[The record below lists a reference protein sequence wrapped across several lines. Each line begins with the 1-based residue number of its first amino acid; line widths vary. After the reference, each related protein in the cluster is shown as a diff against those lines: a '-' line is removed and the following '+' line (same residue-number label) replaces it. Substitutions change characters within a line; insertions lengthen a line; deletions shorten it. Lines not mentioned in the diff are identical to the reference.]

1 MSKNKYWQDRF
12 IEEEERLNKIAG
24 DEFRRQQLEYERA
37 IARMNKDIE
46 VWYNRIAKNND
57 VSLAEAKKMLNDKEL
72 KEFKWT
78 LDEYIKYGKENG
90 IDKNWNKELENASAR
105 VHIERLE
112 AMKLQVR
119 GEIEKLYNGR
129 ESGFESY
136 LKNLYKD
143 QYNRTAFQ
151 IAKGTGVGTNIYSLN
166 DKLVNTVIK
175 KPWAPDGKNFSDR
188 IWEDK
193 DKLINTLHTEMT
205 QAFIRGDSLEKLA
218 DKIAEKMKAS
228 KANASR
234 LVYTESA
241 AYSSRA
247 RLKSYQDL
255 GVEKYEIVATLDNRT
270 SDICQDMDGKV
281 FDLKDYEV
289 GVTANPFHVRCRT
302 TTAPYFDDM
311 EGERSARNEKT
322 GETEYVPADI
332 TYKDWKEKY
341 LDNNSELTD
350 KPKKTSKKQKTLDDI
365 NSIEEMEEFTKSQN
379 WFYKNDSFNSNEL
392 LSYEGMEL
400 EAAKSVHK
408 TYEKVFERYPQMKG
422 RLAAFNTHKLKDP
435 KHFANCNIGTGQ
447 GGITFNKIYYGNLEK
462 FKKQVAK
469 LVERGYFPEGTTW
482 EGITMH
488 EIGHAV
494 DDFLSFNA
502 KVFGEPP
509 NKKIASN
516 LVSSKIRPKIFRK
529 LKLQIGDIAEKLSD
543 YATTDAQETFAEAFS
558 EFMTSPK
565 PRELANEYGKT
576 IDEMFSKIEV
586 EDSFKGLSSG
596 NKTVVL
602 EKDVRYRKLGNIK
615 NTGYN
620 NPVDLLRKYEQKIV
634 KNTYES
640 AMVITESGEI
650 YVAKGDASSISLHK
664 MNIPYKNSYFTH
676 NHPEGLHEWG
686 LSNDDFTFFTNYEL
700 RYMAAIDEKYI
711 HELSRN
717 LFEMK
722 DIDLNMDPRKL
733 ENVNFENVAEVLQMQ
748 KAKEKKLKYRRK
760 RHVVKKPQAL

>member
-1 MSKNKYWQDRF
+1 MSKNNYWQDRF

-37 IARMNKDIE
+37 ISRLNKDIE

-57 VSLAEAKKMLNDKEL
+57 VSLAEAKKMLNNKEL
-72 KEFKWT
+72 KEFRWS
-78 LDEYIKYGKENG
+78 LDEYIKHGKENG
-90 IDKNWNKELENASAR
+90 IDKNWNKELENASVR

-218 DKIAEKMKAS
+218 DKIAEKMKVS

-311 EGERSARNEKT
+311 QGERAARNETT
-322 GETEYVPADI
+322 GETEYVPADMK
-332 TYKDWKEKY
+332 YSEWKEKY
-341 LDNNSELTD
+341 LDNNSEKVLQNDMKMSTMEPGIIDKILETVKTENSDARKRISEDLLKANGLNMPVNVKKMPHRGFCGFKIENDTVEILSYNLQLDDDRDIRYQIKTMLHEMYHAKMNGLKTDLRSLGKYEFLLIEETFTESTAHYLIKELGISDNLMPAYSGYLTETLPKLKMLKEFKDCKTIEDFGEIMFDYRLGNKKTAEWSKMYNTLSSLHFDKLEYAKKYFDYIENNLDVITD
-350 KPKKTSKKQKTLDDI
+350 KIIENTPVWKNEKEEIKKVAYEWLKNEKIPNQKQKRI
-365 NSIEEMEEFTKSQN
+365 YIENILMASMR
-379 WFYKNDSFNSNEL
+379 L
-392 LSYEGMEL
+392 
-400 EAAKSVHK
+400 
-408 TYEKVFERYPQMKG
+408 KG
-422 RLAAFNTHKLKDP
+422 
-435 KHFANCNIGTGQ
+435 
-447 GGITFNKIYYGNLEK
+447 
-462 FKKQVAK
+462 
-469 LVERGYFPEGTTW
+469 VE
-482 EGITMH
+482 
-488 EIGHAV
+488 
-494 DDFLSFNA
+494 
-502 KVFGEPP
+502 
-509 NKKIASN
+509 
-516 LVSSKIRPKIFRK
+516 
-529 LKLQIGDIAEKLSD
+529 
-543 YATTDAQETFAEAFS
+543 
-558 EFMTSPK
+558 
-565 PRELANEYGKT
+565 
-576 IDEMFSKIEV
+576 
-586 EDSFKGLSSG
+586 
-596 NKTVVL
+596 
-602 EKDVRYRKLGNIK
+602 
-615 NTGYN
+615 
-620 NPVDLLRKYEQKIV
+620 
-634 KNTYES
+634 
-640 AMVITESGEI
+640 
-650 YVAKGDASSISLHK
+650 
-664 MNIPYKNSYFTH
+664 
-676 NHPEGLHEWG
+676 
-686 LSNDDFTFFTNYEL
+686 
-700 RYMAAIDEKYI
+700 
-711 HELSRN
+711 
-717 LFEMK
+717 
-722 DIDLNMDPRKL
+722 
-733 ENVNFENVAEVLQMQ
+733 
-748 KAKEKKLKYRRK
+748 
-760 RHVVKKPQAL
+760 

>member
-1 MSKNKYWQDRF
+1 MSKKYWQDRF

-37 IARMNKDIE
+37 ISRMNKDIE

-57 VSLAEAKKMLNDKEL
+57 VSLAEAKKMLNDKEI

-78 LDEYIKYGKENG
+78 LDEYIKHGEENG
-90 IDKNWNKELENASAR
+90 IKKDWSRQLENASAR

-218 DKIAEKMKAS
+218 DKIAEKMKVS

-255 GVEKYEIVATLDNRT
+255 GIEKYEIVATLDNRT

-302 TTAPYFDDM
+302 TTAPYFDDT
-311 EGERSARNEKT
+311 EGERAARNEKT

-341 LDNNSELTD
+341 VSNNSEKVL
-350 KPKKTSKKQKTLDDI
+350 QNDI
-365 NSIEEMEEFTKSQN
+365 KMSTME
-379 WFYKNDSFNSNEL
+379 
-392 LSYEGMEL
+392 
-400 EAAKSVHK
+400 
-408 TYEKVFERYPQMKG
+408 P
-422 RLAAFNTHKLKDP
+422 
-435 KHFANCNIGTGQ
+435 
-447 GGITFNKIYYGNLEK
+447 GI
-462 FKKQVAK
+462 
-469 LVERGYFPEGTTW
+469 
-482 EGITMH
+482 
-488 EIGHAV
+488 
-494 DDFLSFNA
+494 
-502 KVFGEPP
+502 
-509 NKKIASN
+509 
-516 LVSSKIRPKIFRK
+516 IRP
-529 LKLQIGDIAEKLSD
+529 
-543 YATTDAQETFAEAFS
+543 
-558 EFMTSPK
+558 
-565 PRELANEYGKT
+565 
-576 IDEMFSKIEV
+576 
-586 EDSFKGLSSG
+586 
-596 NKTVVL
+596 
-602 EKDVRYRKLGNIK
+602 VR
-615 NTGYN
+615 
-620 NPVDLLRKYEQKIV
+620 
-634 KNTYES
+634 
-640 AMVITESGEI
+640 
-650 YVAKGDASSISLHK
+650 
-664 MNIPYKNSYFTH
+664 
-676 NHPEGLHEWG
+676 
-686 LSNDDFTFFTNYEL
+686 
-700 RYMAAIDEKYI
+700 
-711 HELSRN
+711 
-717 LFEMK
+717 
-722 DIDLNMDPRKL
+722 
-733 ENVNFENVAEVLQMQ
+733 
-748 KAKEKKLKYRRK
+748 
-760 RHVVKKPQAL
+760 

>member
-1 MSKNKYWQDRF
+1 MSKNNYWQDRF

-37 IARMNKDIE
+37 IARINKDIE

-78 LDEYIKYGKENG
+78 LDEYIKHGEENG
-90 IDKNWNKELENASAR
+90 IKKDWSRQLENASAR

-143 QYNRTAFQ
+143 QYNHTAFQ
-151 IAKGTGVGTNIYSLN
+151 IAKGTGLGTNIYSLN

-218 DKIAEKMKAS
+218 DKIAEKMKVS
-228 KANASR
+228 KVNASR

-311 EGERSARNEKT
+311 EGERAARNEKT
-322 GETEYVPADI
+322 GETEYVPANMK
-332 TYKDWKEKY
+332 YSEWKEKY
-341 LDNNSELTD
+341 IDNNSEKVLQNDIKMSTMEPEIIDKILETVKSENSDARKEIAEDLLKANGLNVPVNVEKINQRGSCEFEIDRDRNTIKLKTYNLQVDDDRDIRYQMKTMLHEMYHAKMDGLKTDVEKLGKANFLLIEETFTESTAHYLIKELGISDNLMPAYSGYLTETLPKLKMLKEFKDCKTIEDLGEIMFDYRLGNKKTAEWTEMYNTLDGLHFNKSEYAKKYFDFIENNLDVITD
-350 KPKKTSKKQKTLDDI
+350 KIIENTPVWGNRKEEIKKT
-365 NSIEEMEEFTKSQN
+365 
-379 WFYKNDSFNSNEL
+379 
-392 LSYEGMEL
+392 
-400 EAAKSVHK
+400 V
-408 TYEKVFERYPQMKG
+408 
-422 RLAAFNTHKLKDP
+422 
-435 KHFANCNIGTGQ
+435 
-447 GGITFNKIYYGNLEK
+447 
-462 FKKQVAK
+462 
-469 LVERGYFPEGTTW
+469 RGW
-482 EGITMH
+482 
-488 EIGHAV
+488 
-494 DDFLSFNA
+494 
-502 KVFGEPP
+502 
-509 NKKIASN
+509 
-516 LVSSKIRPKIFRK
+516 
-529 LKLQIGDIAEKLSD
+529 
-543 YATTDAQETFAEAFS
+543 
-558 EFMTSPK
+558 
-565 PRELANEYGKT
+565 
-576 IDEMFSKIEV
+576 
-586 EDSFKGLSSG
+586 
-596 NKTVVL
+596 
-602 EKDVRYRKLGNIK
+602 IK
-615 NTGYN
+615 N
-620 NPVDLLRKYEQKIV
+620 
-634 KNTYES
+634 
-640 AMVITESGEI
+640 GEI
-650 YVAKGDASSISLHK
+650 PSQG
-664 MNIPYKNSYFTH
+664 
-676 NHPEGLHEWG
+676 
-686 LSNDDFTFFTNYEL
+686 
-700 RYMAAIDEKYI
+700 
-711 HELSRN
+711 
-717 LFEMK
+717 
-722 DIDLNMDPRKL
+722 
-733 ENVNFENVAEVLQMQ
+733 Q
-748 KAKEKKLKYRRK
+748 EKKYVENILIAAMRLKG
-760 RHVVKKPQAL
+760 VE

>member
-1 MSKNKYWQDRF
+1 MSKNNYWQDRF

-37 IARMNKDIE
+37 IARINKDIE

-78 LDEYIKYGKENG
+78 LDEYIKHGEENG
-90 IDKNWNKELENASAR
+90 IKKDWSRQLENASAR

-143 QYNRTAFQ
+143 QYNHTAFQ

-218 DKIAEKMKAS
+218 DKIAEKMKVS

-311 EGERSARNEKT
+311 EGERAARNEKT
-322 GETEYVPADI
+322 GETEYVPANMK
-332 TYKDWKEKY
+332 YSEWKEKY
-341 LDNNSELTD
+341 IDNNSEKVLQNDIKMSTMEPEIIDKILETVKSENSDARKEIAEDLLKANGLNVPVNVEKINQRGSCEFEIDRDRNTIKLKTYNLQVDDDRDIRYQMKTMLHEMYHAKMDGLKTDVEKLGKANFLLIEETFTESTAHYLIKELGISDNLMPAYSGYLTETLPKLKMLKEFKDCKTIEDFGEIMFDYRLGNKKTAEWTEMYNTLDGLHFNKSEYAKKYFDFIENNLDVITD
-350 KPKKTSKKQKTLDDI
+350 KIIENTPVWGNRKEEIKKT
-365 NSIEEMEEFTKSQN
+365 
-379 WFYKNDSFNSNEL
+379 
-392 LSYEGMEL
+392 
-400 EAAKSVHK
+400 V
-408 TYEKVFERYPQMKG
+408 
-422 RLAAFNTHKLKDP
+422 
-435 KHFANCNIGTGQ
+435 
-447 GGITFNKIYYGNLEK
+447 
-462 FKKQVAK
+462 
-469 LVERGYFPEGTTW
+469 RGW
-482 EGITMH
+482 
-488 EIGHAV
+488 
-494 DDFLSFNA
+494 
-502 KVFGEPP
+502 
-509 NKKIASN
+509 
-516 LVSSKIRPKIFRK
+516 
-529 LKLQIGDIAEKLSD
+529 
-543 YATTDAQETFAEAFS
+543 
-558 EFMTSPK
+558 
-565 PRELANEYGKT
+565 
-576 IDEMFSKIEV
+576 
-586 EDSFKGLSSG
+586 
-596 NKTVVL
+596 
-602 EKDVRYRKLGNIK
+602 IK
-615 NTGYN
+615 N
-620 NPVDLLRKYEQKIV
+620 
-634 KNTYES
+634 
-640 AMVITESGEI
+640 GEI
-650 YVAKGDASSISLHK
+650 PSQG
-664 MNIPYKNSYFTH
+664 
-676 NHPEGLHEWG
+676 
-686 LSNDDFTFFTNYEL
+686 
-700 RYMAAIDEKYI
+700 
-711 HELSRN
+711 
-717 LFEMK
+717 
-722 DIDLNMDPRKL
+722 
-733 ENVNFENVAEVLQMQ
+733 Q
-748 KAKEKKLKYRRK
+748 EKKYVENILIAAMRLKG
-760 RHVVKKPQAL
+760 VE

>member
-1 MSKNKYWQDRF
+1 MSKKYWQDRF

-151 IAKGTGVGTNIYSLN
+151 IAKGTGIGTNIYSLN
-166 DKLVNTVIK
+166 DKLVNTVIN

-218 DKIAEKMKAS
+218 DKIAEKMKVS

-302 TTAPYFDDM
+302 TTAPYFDET
-311 EGERSARNEKT
+311 EGERAARNEVT
-322 GETEYVPADI
+322 GETEYVPANMK
-332 TYKDWKEKY
+332 YSEWKEKY
-341 LDNNSELTD
+341 LSNKSEKVLQNDIKMSTMESGIVDKILEAVKIGNSDARKEIAEELLKANGLDNVPVNVKKINQRGSCEFEIDRDRNTMKLKTFNLQVDDDRDIRYQMKTMLHEMYHAKMDGLKTDVEKLGKTNFLLIEETFTESTAHYLIKELGISDNLMPSYPGYLTETLPKLKMLKEFKNCKTIEDFGEIMFDYRIGNKKTAEWTEMYNTLDGLYFNKSEYAKRYFEYIENNLSTITD
-350 KPKKTSKKQKTLDDI
+350 KIIENTPVWENRKEEIKKT
-365 NSIEEMEEFTKSQN
+365 
-379 WFYKNDSFNSNEL
+379 
-392 LSYEGMEL
+392 
-400 EAAKSVHK
+400 V
-408 TYEKVFERYPQMKG
+408 
-422 RLAAFNTHKLKDP
+422 
-435 KHFANCNIGTGQ
+435 
-447 GGITFNKIYYGNLEK
+447 
-462 FKKQVAK
+462 
-469 LVERGYFPEGTTW
+469 RGW
-482 EGITMH
+482 
-488 EIGHAV
+488 
-494 DDFLSFNA
+494 
-502 KVFGEPP
+502 
-509 NKKIASN
+509 
-516 LVSSKIRPKIFRK
+516 
-529 LKLQIGDIAEKLSD
+529 
-543 YATTDAQETFAEAFS
+543 
-558 EFMTSPK
+558 
-565 PRELANEYGKT
+565 
-576 IDEMFSKIEV
+576 
-586 EDSFKGLSSG
+586 
-596 NKTVVL
+596 
-602 EKDVRYRKLGNIK
+602 IK
-615 NTGYN
+615 NGKI
-620 NPVDLLRKYEQKIV
+620 PSQEQ
-634 KNTYES
+634 
-640 AMVITESGEI
+640 
-650 YVAKGDASSISLHK
+650 
-664 MNIPYKNSYFTH
+664 
-676 NHPEGLHEWG
+676 
-686 LSNDDFTFFTNYEL
+686 
-700 RYMAAIDEKYI
+700 
-711 HELSRN
+711 
-717 LFEMK
+717 
-722 DIDLNMDPRKL
+722 
-733 ENVNFENVAEVLQMQ
+733 
-748 KAKEKKLKYRRK
+748 EKKYVENILIAAMRLKG
-760 RHVVKKPQAL
+760 VE

>member
-1 MSKNKYWQDRF
+1 MSKNNYWQDRF

-37 IARMNKDIE
+37 ISRLNKDIE

-78 LDEYIKYGKENG
+78 LDEYIKYGEENG
-90 IDKNWNKELENASAR
+90 IKKDWSIQLENASAR

-151 IAKGTGVGTNIYSLN
+151 IAKGTGVGTNIYNLN

-218 DKIAEKMKAS
+218 DKIAEKMKVS

-311 EGERSARNEKT
+311 QGERAARNETT
-322 GETEYVPADI
+322 GETEYVPADMK
-332 TYKDWKEKY
+332 YSEWKEKY
-341 LDNNSELTD
+341 ISKNSFEKTEKSGIIKEIRKNSTILKNLELN
-350 KPKKTSKKQKTLDDI
+350 KVEYKKVGKL
-365 NSIEEMEEFTKSQN
+365 NR
-379 WFYKNDSFNSNEL
+379 
-392 LSYEGMEL
+392 EL
-400 EAAKSVHK
+400 EDYEIVMRLAGGDETNGSCSSVALAYIGNRNGMDVLDFRGGNSQIFFSNRK
-408 TYEKVFERYPQMKG
+408 NILDIAQMKG
-422 RLAAFNTHKLKDP
+422 VKSLIVENSNDFRAIKELLDFITEEEKEYYLGVGTHAAIVKRELNRYYYLELQDAFNNGYQILTDGVLKNRFGCQKSHTVYGIKLKP
-435 KHFANCNIGTGQ
+435 KNVI
-447 GGITFNKIYYGNLEK
+447 IEIDSLKDNKEFEEILGYINTNEID
-462 FKKQVAK
+462 QVKGYDGYAK
-469 LVERGYFPEGTTW
+469 
-482 EGITMH
+482 
-488 EIGHAV
+488 
-494 DDFLSFNA
+494 
-502 KVFGEPP
+502 
-509 NKKIASN
+509 
-516 LVSSKIRPKIFRK
+516 
-529 LKLQIGDIAEKLSD
+529 
-543 YATTDAQETFAEAFS
+543 
-558 EFMTSPK
+558 
-565 PRELANEYGKT
+565 
-576 IDEMFSKIEV
+576 
-586 EDSFKGLSSG
+586 
-596 NKTVVL
+596 
-602 EKDVRYRKLGNIK
+602 
-615 NTGYN
+615 
-620 NPVDLLRKYEQKIV
+620 
-634 KNTYES
+634 
-640 AMVITESGEI
+640 
-650 YVAKGDASSISLHK
+650 
-664 MNIPYKNSYFTH
+664 
-676 NHPEGLHEWG
+676 
-686 LSNDDFTFFTNYEL
+686 
-700 RYMAAIDEKYI
+700 
-711 HELSRN
+711 
-717 LFEMK
+717 
-722 DIDLNMDPRKL
+722 
-733 ENVNFENVAEVLQMQ
+733 
-748 KAKEKKLKYRRK
+748 
-760 RHVVKKPQAL
+760 

>member
-1 MSKNKYWQDRF
+1 MSKNNYWQDRF

-78 LDEYIKYGKENG
+78 LDEYIKHGEENG
-90 IDKNWNKELENASAR
+90 IKKDWSRQLENASAR

-218 DKIAEKMKAS
+218 DKIAEKMKVS

-241 AYSSRA
+241 AYSSKA
-247 RLKSYQDL
+247 RFKSFQDL

-302 TTAPYFDDM
+302 TTAPYFADM
-311 EGERSARNEKT
+311 EGERAARNEKT
-322 GETEYVPADI
+322 GETEYVPANMK
-332 TYKDWKEKY
+332 YSEWKEKY
-341 LDNNSELTD
+341 LSNKSEKVLQNDTKMSTMESGIVDKILEAVKIGNSDARKEIAEELLKANGLNNVPVNVKKINQRGSCEFEIDRDRNTMKLKTFNLQVDDDRDIRYQMKTMLHEMYHAKMDGLKTDVEKLGKTNFLLIEETFTESTAHYLIKELGISDNLMPSYPGYLTETLPKLKMLKEFKNCKTIEDFGEIMFDYRIGNKKTAEWTEMYNTLDGLYFNKSEYAKRYFEYIENNLSTITD
-350 KPKKTSKKQKTLDDI
+350 KIIENTPVWENRKEEIKKT
-365 NSIEEMEEFTKSQN
+365 
-379 WFYKNDSFNSNEL
+379 
-392 LSYEGMEL
+392 
-400 EAAKSVHK
+400 V
-408 TYEKVFERYPQMKG
+408 
-422 RLAAFNTHKLKDP
+422 
-435 KHFANCNIGTGQ
+435 
-447 GGITFNKIYYGNLEK
+447 
-462 FKKQVAK
+462 
-469 LVERGYFPEGTTW
+469 RGW
-482 EGITMH
+482 
-488 EIGHAV
+488 
-494 DDFLSFNA
+494 
-502 KVFGEPP
+502 
-509 NKKIASN
+509 
-516 LVSSKIRPKIFRK
+516 
-529 LKLQIGDIAEKLSD
+529 
-543 YATTDAQETFAEAFS
+543 
-558 EFMTSPK
+558 
-565 PRELANEYGKT
+565 
-576 IDEMFSKIEV
+576 
-586 EDSFKGLSSG
+586 
-596 NKTVVL
+596 
-602 EKDVRYRKLGNIK
+602 IK
-615 NTGYN
+615 NGKI
-620 NPVDLLRKYEQKIV
+620 PSQEQ
-634 KNTYES
+634 
-640 AMVITESGEI
+640 
-650 YVAKGDASSISLHK
+650 
-664 MNIPYKNSYFTH
+664 
-676 NHPEGLHEWG
+676 
-686 LSNDDFTFFTNYEL
+686 
-700 RYMAAIDEKYI
+700 
-711 HELSRN
+711 
-717 LFEMK
+717 
-722 DIDLNMDPRKL
+722 
-733 ENVNFENVAEVLQMQ
+733 
-748 KAKEKKLKYRRK
+748 EKKYVENILIAAMRLKG
-760 RHVVKKPQAL
+760 VE

>member
-1 MSKNKYWQDRF
+1 MSKKYWQDRF

-37 IARMNKDIE
+37 ISRLNKDIE

-57 VSLAEAKKMLNDKEL
+57 VSLAEAKKLLDDKEL

-78 LDEYIKYGKENG
+78 LDEYIKHGKENG
-90 IDKNWNKELENASAR
+90 IKKDWSRQLENASAR

-218 DKIAEKMKAS
+218 DKIAEKMKVS

-311 EGERSARNEKT
+311 EGERAARNEVT
-322 GETEYVPADI
+322 GETEYVPADMK
-332 TYKDWKEKY
+332 YGEWKEKY
-341 LDNNSELTD
+341 ISKNPVAKTEKSDIIKEIRENSTILKSLELN
-350 KPKKTSKKQKTLDDI
+350 KVEYKKVGKL
-365 NSIEEMEEFTKSQN
+365 NR
-379 WFYKNDSFNSNEL
+379 
-392 LSYEGMEL
+392 EL
-400 EAAKSVHK
+400 EDYEIVMRLAGGDETNGSCSSVALA
-408 TYEKVFERYPQMKG
+408 YVGNRNGMDVLDFRGGNSQIFFSDRRNVLDIAQMKG
-422 RLAAFNTHKLKDP
+422 VKSLIVENSNDFRAIKELLDFITEDEKEYYLGIGRHAAIVKRELNRYYYLELQDKFNNGYRILTDIVLKNRFGCQKSHTVYGIKLKP
-435 KHFANCNIGTGQ
+435 KNVIFDIESLKD
-447 GGITFNKIYYGNLEK
+447 NKEFEEIL
-462 FKKQVAK
+462 
-469 LVERGYFPEGTTW
+469 GYINTN
-482 EGITMH
+482 
-488 EIGHAV
+488 EI
-494 DDFLSFNA
+494 DQ
-502 KVFGEPP
+502 
-509 NKKIASN
+509 
-516 LVSSKIRPKIFRK
+516 
-529 LKLQIGDIAEKLSD
+529 LK
-543 YATTDAQETFAEAFS
+543 
-558 EFMTSPK
+558 
-565 PRELANEYGKT
+565 
-576 IDEMFSKIEV
+576 
-586 EDSFKGLSSG
+586 
-596 NKTVVL
+596 
-602 EKDVRYRKLGNIK
+602 
-615 NTGYN
+615 GY
-620 NPVDLLRKYEQKIV
+620 DGYV
-634 KNTYES
+634 K
-640 AMVITESGEI
+640 
-650 YVAKGDASSISLHK
+650 
-664 MNIPYKNSYFTH
+664 
-676 NHPEGLHEWG
+676 
-686 LSNDDFTFFTNYEL
+686 
-700 RYMAAIDEKYI
+700 
-711 HELSRN
+711 
-717 LFEMK
+717 
-722 DIDLNMDPRKL
+722 
-733 ENVNFENVAEVLQMQ
+733 
-748 KAKEKKLKYRRK
+748 
-760 RHVVKKPQAL
+760 

>member
-1 MSKNKYWQDRF
+1 MSKKYWQDRF

-72 KEFKWT
+72 KEFRWT

-218 DKIAEKMKAS
+218 DKISEKMKVS

-302 TTAPYFDDM
+302 TTAPYFGDM
-311 EGERSARNEKT
+311 EGERAARNETT
-322 GETEYVPADI
+322 GETEYVPANI

-341 LDNNSELTD
+341 VSNNSEKVLQNDIKMSTMEPGIIDKILETVKTENSDARKEIAEDLLKANGLNVPVNVGKMQSRGFCGIGIKNDTMEILSYNLQLDDDRDIRYQIKTMVHEIYHAKMNGLKTDFMTLGKYEFLMIEETFTESTAHYLIRELGIADNLMPAYSGYLTETLPKLKMLKEFKDCKTIEDFGEIMFDYRFGNKKTAEWTKIYNTLDSLHFDKSEYAKKYFDYINDNLDTVTD
-350 KPKKTSKKQKTLDDI
+350 KV
-365 NSIEEMEEFTKSQN
+365 IENTPIWKNRKEE
-379 WFYKNDSFNSNEL
+379 
-392 LSYEGMEL
+392 
-400 EAAKSVHK
+400 
-408 TYEKVFERYPQMKG
+408 
-422 RLAAFNTHKLKDP
+422 
-435 KHFANCNIGTGQ
+435 I
-447 GGITFNKIYYGNLEK
+447 
-462 FKKQVAK
+462 
-469 LVERGYFPEGTTW
+469 
-482 EGITMH
+482 
-488 EIGHAV
+488 
-494 DDFLSFNA
+494 
-502 KVFGEPP
+502 
-509 NKKIASN
+509 KKIA
-516 LVSSKIRPKIFRK
+516 
-529 LKLQIGDIAEKLSD
+529 
-543 YATTDAQETFAEAFS
+543 
-558 EFMTSPK
+558 
-565 PRELANEYGKT
+565 RE
-576 IDEMFSKIEV
+576 
-586 EDSFKGLSSG
+586 
-596 NKTVVL
+596 
-602 EKDVRYRKLGNIK
+602 
-615 NTGYN
+615 
-620 NPVDLLRKYEQKIV
+620 
-634 KNTYES
+634 
-640 AMVITESGEI
+640 
-650 YVAKGDASSISLHK
+650 
-664 MNIPYKNSYFTH
+664 
-676 NHPEGLHEWG
+676 W
-686 LSNDDFTFFTNYEL
+686 
-700 RYMAAIDEKYI
+700 
-711 HELSRN
+711 
-717 LFEMK
+717 
-722 DIDLNMDPRKL
+722 
-733 ENVNFENVAEVLQMQ
+733 
-748 KAKEKKLKYRRK
+748 
-760 RHVVKKPQAL
+760 VKKGKIPSREQEKIYIENILMASMRLKGVE

>member
-1 MSKNKYWQDRF
+1 MSKKYWQDRF

-37 IARMNKDIE
+37 ISRLNKDIE

-72 KEFKWT
+72 KEFRWT
-78 LDEYIKYGKENG
+78 LDEYIKHGKENG

-218 DKIAEKMKAS
+218 DKIAKKMKVS

-241 AYSSRA
+241 AYSSIA
-247 RLKSYQDL
+247 RFKSYQDL

-270 SDICQDMDGKV
+270 SDICQEMDGKV

-302 TTAPYFDDM
+302 TTAPYFDDTQ
-311 EGERSARNEKT
+311 GERAARNETT

-341 LDNNSELTD
+341 ISKNPVAKTEKSDIIKEIRENSTILKSLELNKVEYKKVGKLNRELEDYEIVMRLAGGDETNGSCSSVALAYVGNRNGMDVLD
-350 KPKKTSKKQKTLDDI
+350 
-365 NSIEEMEEFTKSQN
+365 FRGGKSQM
-379 WFYKNDSFNSNEL
+379 FFSDRKNI
-392 LSYEGMEL
+392 L
-400 EAAKSVHK
+400 EIA
-408 TYEKVFERYPQMKG
+408 QMKG
-422 RLAAFNTHKLKDP
+422 VKSLIVENSNDFRAIKELLDFITEDEKEYYLGIGRHAAIVKRELDRYYYLELQDKIDNGYQILTDIVLKNRFGCQKSHTVYGIKLKP
-435 KHFANCNIGTGQ
+435 KN
-447 GGITFNKIYYGNLEK
+447 
-462 FKKQVAK
+462 V
-469 LVERGYFPEGTTW
+469 
-482 EGITMH
+482 
-488 EIGHAV
+488 
-494 DDFLSFNA
+494 
-502 KVFGEPP
+502 
-509 NKKIASN
+509 
-516 LVSSKIRPKIFRK
+516 IF
-529 LKLQIGDIAEKLSD
+529 
-543 YATTDAQETFAEAFS
+543 
-558 EFMTSPK
+558 
-565 PRELANEYGKT
+565 
-576 IDEMFSKIEV
+576 
-586 EDSFKGLSSG
+586 
-596 NKTVVL
+596 
-602 EKDVRYRKLGNIK
+602 
-615 NTGYN
+615 
-620 NPVDLLRKYEQKIV
+620 
-634 KNTYES
+634 
-640 AMVITESGEI
+640 
-650 YVAKGDASSISLHK
+650 
-664 MNIPYKNSYFTH
+664 
-676 NHPEGLHEWG
+676 
-686 LSNDDFTFFTNYEL
+686 
-700 RYMAAIDEKYI
+700 
-711 HELSRN
+711 
-717 LFEMK
+717 
-722 DIDLNMDPRKL
+722 DIDSLKDNK
-733 ENVNFENVAEVLQMQ
+733 EFEEILGYINTNEIDQ
-748 KAKEKKLKYRRK
+748 LKGYDGY
-760 RHVVKKPQAL
+760 VK

>member
-1 MSKNKYWQDRF
+1 MSKKYWQDRF

-57 VSLAEAKKMLNDKEL
+57 VSLAEAKKMLNGKEL

-151 IAKGTGVGTNIYSLN
+151 IAKGTGVGTNIYNLN

-218 DKIAEKMKAS
+218 DKIAEKMKVS

-241 AYSSRA
+241 AYSSKA

-311 EGERSARNEKT
+311 EGERASRNEKT
-322 GETEYVPADI
+322 GETEYVPAGI

-341 LDNNSELTD
+341 ISKNPVEKTEKSGIIKEIRENSTILKNLELNKVEFKKVEKLSRELEDYEIVMRLAGGDETNGSCSSVALAYVGNRNGMDVLD
-350 KPKKTSKKQKTLDDI
+350 
-365 NSIEEMEEFTKSQN
+365 FRGGKSQM
-379 WFYKNDSFNSNEL
+379 FFSDRKNI
-392 LSYEGMEL
+392 L
-400 EAAKSVHK
+400 EIA
-408 TYEKVFERYPQMKG
+408 QMKG
-422 RLAAFNTHKLKDP
+422 VKSLIVENSNDFRAIKELLDFITEDEKEYYLGIGRHAAIVKRELDRYYYLELQDKIDNGYQILTDIVLKNRFGCQKSHTVYGIKLKP
-435 KHFANCNIGTGQ
+435 KN
-447 GGITFNKIYYGNLEK
+447 
-462 FKKQVAK
+462 V
-469 LVERGYFPEGTTW
+469 
-482 EGITMH
+482 
-488 EIGHAV
+488 
-494 DDFLSFNA
+494 
-502 KVFGEPP
+502 
-509 NKKIASN
+509 
-516 LVSSKIRPKIFRK
+516 IF
-529 LKLQIGDIAEKLSD
+529 
-543 YATTDAQETFAEAFS
+543 
-558 EFMTSPK
+558 
-565 PRELANEYGKT
+565 
-576 IDEMFSKIEV
+576 
-586 EDSFKGLSSG
+586 
-596 NKTVVL
+596 
-602 EKDVRYRKLGNIK
+602 
-615 NTGYN
+615 
-620 NPVDLLRKYEQKIV
+620 
-634 KNTYES
+634 
-640 AMVITESGEI
+640 
-650 YVAKGDASSISLHK
+650 
-664 MNIPYKNSYFTH
+664 
-676 NHPEGLHEWG
+676 
-686 LSNDDFTFFTNYEL
+686 
-700 RYMAAIDEKYI
+700 
-711 HELSRN
+711 
-717 LFEMK
+717 
-722 DIDLNMDPRKL
+722 DIDSLKDNK
-733 ENVNFENVAEVLQMQ
+733 EFEEILGYINTNEIDQ
-748 KAKEKKLKYRRK
+748 LKGYDGY
-760 RHVVKKPQAL
+760 VK

>member
-1 MSKNKYWQDRF
+1 MSKKYWQDRF

-37 IARMNKDIE
+37 IVRINKDIE

-78 LDEYIKYGKENG
+78 LDEYIKYGEENG
-90 IDKNWNKELENASAR
+90 IKKDWSRQLENASAR

-188 IWEDK
+188 IWGDK

-218 DKIAEKMKAS
+218 DKIAEKMKVS

-311 EGERSARNEKT
+311 EGERAARNEVT

-341 LDNNSELTD
+341 ISKNPVEKTEKSGIIKEIRENSTILKNLELNKVEFKKVEKLSRELEDYEIVMRLAGGDETNGSCSSVALAYVGNRNGMDVLD
-350 KPKKTSKKQKTLDDI
+350 
-365 NSIEEMEEFTKSQN
+365 FRGGKSQM
-379 WFYKNDSFNSNEL
+379 FFSDRKNI
-392 LSYEGMEL
+392 L
-400 EAAKSVHK
+400 EIA
-408 TYEKVFERYPQMKG
+408 QMKG
-422 RLAAFNTHKLKDP
+422 VKSLIVENSNDFRAIKELLDFITEDEKEYYLGVGRHAAIVKRELDRYYYLELQDKIDNGYQILTDIVLKNRFGCQKSHTVYGIKLKP
-435 KHFANCNIGTGQ
+435 KN
-447 GGITFNKIYYGNLEK
+447 
-462 FKKQVAK
+462 V
-469 LVERGYFPEGTTW
+469 
-482 EGITMH
+482 
-488 EIGHAV
+488 
-494 DDFLSFNA
+494 
-502 KVFGEPP
+502 
-509 NKKIASN
+509 
-516 LVSSKIRPKIFRK
+516 IF
-529 LKLQIGDIAEKLSD
+529 
-543 YATTDAQETFAEAFS
+543 
-558 EFMTSPK
+558 
-565 PRELANEYGKT
+565 
-576 IDEMFSKIEV
+576 
-586 EDSFKGLSSG
+586 
-596 NKTVVL
+596 
-602 EKDVRYRKLGNIK
+602 
-615 NTGYN
+615 
-620 NPVDLLRKYEQKIV
+620 
-634 KNTYES
+634 
-640 AMVITESGEI
+640 
-650 YVAKGDASSISLHK
+650 
-664 MNIPYKNSYFTH
+664 
-676 NHPEGLHEWG
+676 
-686 LSNDDFTFFTNYEL
+686 
-700 RYMAAIDEKYI
+700 
-711 HELSRN
+711 
-717 LFEMK
+717 
-722 DIDLNMDPRKL
+722 DIDSLKDNK
-733 ENVNFENVAEVLQMQ
+733 EFEEILGYINTNEIDQ
-748 KAKEKKLKYRRK
+748 LKGYDGY
-760 RHVVKKPQAL
+760 VK

>member
-1 MSKNKYWQDRF
+1 MSKKYWQDRF

-37 IARMNKDIE
+37 ISRLNKDIE

-78 LDEYIKYGKENG
+78 LDEYIKHGEENG
-90 IDKNWNKELENASAR
+90 IKKDWSRQLENASAK

-119 GEIEKLYNGR
+119 GEIEKLYNDR

-151 IAKGTGVGTNIYSLN
+151 IAKGTGIGTNIYSLN
-166 DKLVNTVIK
+166 DKLVNTFIK

-218 DKIAEKMKAS
+218 DKIAEKMKVS

-311 EGERSARNEKT
+311 DGERAARNETT

-341 LDNNSELTD
+341 ISKNPFEKTEKSGIIKEIRKNSTILKNLELN
-350 KPKKTSKKQKTLDDI
+350 KVEYKKVGKL
-365 NSIEEMEEFTKSQN
+365 NR
-379 WFYKNDSFNSNEL
+379 
-392 LSYEGMEL
+392 EL
-400 EAAKSVHK
+400 EDYEIVMRLAGGDETNGSCSSVALAYIGNRNGMDVLDFRGGNSQIFFSNRK
-408 TYEKVFERYPQMKG
+408 NILDIAQMKG
-422 RLAAFNTHKLKDP
+422 VKSLIVENSNDFRAIKELLDFITEEEKEYYLGVGTHAAIVKRELNRYYYLELQDAFNNGYQILTDGVLKNRFGCQKSHTVYGIKLKP
-435 KHFANCNIGTGQ
+435 KNVI
-447 GGITFNKIYYGNLEK
+447 IEIDSLKDNKEFEEILGYINTNEID
-462 FKKQVAK
+462 QVKGYDGYAK
-469 LVERGYFPEGTTW
+469 
-482 EGITMH
+482 
-488 EIGHAV
+488 
-494 DDFLSFNA
+494 
-502 KVFGEPP
+502 
-509 NKKIASN
+509 
-516 LVSSKIRPKIFRK
+516 
-529 LKLQIGDIAEKLSD
+529 
-543 YATTDAQETFAEAFS
+543 
-558 EFMTSPK
+558 
-565 PRELANEYGKT
+565 
-576 IDEMFSKIEV
+576 
-586 EDSFKGLSSG
+586 
-596 NKTVVL
+596 
-602 EKDVRYRKLGNIK
+602 
-615 NTGYN
+615 
-620 NPVDLLRKYEQKIV
+620 
-634 KNTYES
+634 
-640 AMVITESGEI
+640 
-650 YVAKGDASSISLHK
+650 
-664 MNIPYKNSYFTH
+664 
-676 NHPEGLHEWG
+676 
-686 LSNDDFTFFTNYEL
+686 
-700 RYMAAIDEKYI
+700 
-711 HELSRN
+711 
-717 LFEMK
+717 
-722 DIDLNMDPRKL
+722 
-733 ENVNFENVAEVLQMQ
+733 
-748 KAKEKKLKYRRK
+748 
-760 RHVVKKPQAL
+760 

>member
-1 MSKNKYWQDRF
+1 MSKNNYWQDRF

-78 LDEYIKYGKENG
+78 LDEYIKHGEENG
-90 IDKNWNKELENASAR
+90 IKKDWSRQLENASAK

-218 DKIAEKMKAS
+218 DKIAEKMKVS

-241 AYSSRA
+241 AYSSKA
-247 RLKSYQDL
+247 RFKSYQDL
-255 GVEKYEIVATLDNRT
+255 GVEKYEVVATLDSRT

-311 EGERSARNEKT
+311 EGERASRNEKT

-341 LDNNSELTD
+341 VDNTPVAKTEKSDIIRLPKTLREHKKHTENWYAGNLKGLVSKEDEIAATNKLQNIIDNSEF
-350 KPKKTSKKQKTLDDI
+350 S
-365 NSIEEMEEFTKSQN
+365 MR
-379 WFYKNDSFNSNEL
+379 FNSNNIDSL
-392 LSYEGMEL
+392 LDSNRFMNQ
-400 EAAKSVHK
+400 
-408 TYEKVFERYPQMKG
+408 FE
-422 RLAAFNTHKLKDP
+422 T
-435 KHFANCNIGTGQ
+435 GTS
-447 GGITFNKIYYGNLEK
+447 GGTISDK
-462 FKKQVAK
+462 
-469 LVERGYFPEGTTW
+469 
-482 EGITMH
+482 
-488 EIGHAV
+488 
-494 DDFLSFNA
+494 
-502 KVFGEPP
+502 
-509 NKKIASN
+509 
-516 LVSSKIRPKIFRK
+516 FRK
-529 LKLQIGDIAEKLSD
+529 E
-543 YATTDAQETFAEAFS
+543 AT
-558 EFMTSPK
+558 
-565 PRELANEYGKT
+565 
-576 IDEMFSKIEV
+576 
-586 EDSFKGLSSG
+586 
-596 NKTVVL
+596 
-602 EKDVRYRKLGNIK
+602 
-615 NTGYN
+615 
-620 NPVDLLRKYEQKIV
+620 
-634 KNTYES
+634 
-640 AMVITESGEI
+640 
-650 YVAKGDASSISLHK
+650 
-664 MNIPYKNSYFTH
+664 
-676 NHPEGLHEWG
+676 
-686 LSNDDFTFFTNYEL
+686 
-700 RYMAAIDEKYI
+700 
-711 HELSRN
+711 RN
-717 LFEMK
+717 LFG
-722 DIDLNMDPRKL
+722 
-733 ENVNFENVAEVLQMQ
+733 
-748 KAKEKKLKYRRK
+748 AKIKLKPEDYEKYGYLASNDFLKDSTNNWTLDMYGDTIIRFNKDKLKGKVTFTVDDSLGNAVLKKVIAISTEKAEISAMDVGKIRK
-760 RHVVKKPQAL
+760 YTDVLINTKASDVIELTSDLGVRYIELQYHGELKLDEVESICFTDKLPSIHRLESLKNKGIKLYKIEGGKIVEI

>member
-1 MSKNKYWQDRF
+1 MSKKYWQDRF

-37 IARMNKDIE
+37 ISRMNKDIE

-218 DKIAEKMKAS
+218 DKIAEKMKVS

-311 EGERSARNEKT
+311 DGERAARNETT

-341 LDNNSELTD
+341 ISKNPFEKTEKSGIIKEIRKNSTILKNLELN
-350 KPKKTSKKQKTLDDI
+350 KVEYKKVGKL
-365 NSIEEMEEFTKSQN
+365 NR
-379 WFYKNDSFNSNEL
+379 
-392 LSYEGMEL
+392 EL
-400 EAAKSVHK
+400 EDYEIVMRLAGGDETNGSCSSVALAYIGNRNGMDVLDFRGGNSQIFFSNRK
-408 TYEKVFERYPQMKG
+408 NILDIAQMKG
-422 RLAAFNTHKLKDP
+422 VKSLIVENSNDFRAIKELLDFITEEEKEYYLGVGTHAAIVKRELNRYYYLELQDAFNNGYQILTDGVLKNRFGCQKSHTVYGIKLKP
-435 KHFANCNIGTGQ
+435 KNVI
-447 GGITFNKIYYGNLEK
+447 IEIDSLKDNKEFEEILGYINTNEID
-462 FKKQVAK
+462 QVKGYDGYAK
-469 LVERGYFPEGTTW
+469 
-482 EGITMH
+482 
-488 EIGHAV
+488 
-494 DDFLSFNA
+494 
-502 KVFGEPP
+502 
-509 NKKIASN
+509 
-516 LVSSKIRPKIFRK
+516 
-529 LKLQIGDIAEKLSD
+529 
-543 YATTDAQETFAEAFS
+543 
-558 EFMTSPK
+558 
-565 PRELANEYGKT
+565 
-576 IDEMFSKIEV
+576 
-586 EDSFKGLSSG
+586 
-596 NKTVVL
+596 
-602 EKDVRYRKLGNIK
+602 
-615 NTGYN
+615 
-620 NPVDLLRKYEQKIV
+620 
-634 KNTYES
+634 
-640 AMVITESGEI
+640 
-650 YVAKGDASSISLHK
+650 
-664 MNIPYKNSYFTH
+664 
-676 NHPEGLHEWG
+676 
-686 LSNDDFTFFTNYEL
+686 
-700 RYMAAIDEKYI
+700 
-711 HELSRN
+711 
-717 LFEMK
+717 
-722 DIDLNMDPRKL
+722 
-733 ENVNFENVAEVLQMQ
+733 
-748 KAKEKKLKYRRK
+748 
-760 RHVVKKPQAL
+760 

>member
-1 MSKNKYWQDRF
+1 MSKNNYWQDRF

-37 IARMNKDIE
+37 ISRLNKDIE

-72 KEFKWT
+72 KEFRWT

-119 GEIEKLYNGR
+119 GEIEKLYNAR

-218 DKIAEKMKAS
+218 DKIAEKMKVS

-255 GVEKYEIVATLDNRT
+255 GIEKYEIVATLDNRT

-311 EGERSARNEKT
+311 EGERAARNETT
-322 GETEYVPADI
+322 GETEYVPADMK
-332 TYKDWKEKY
+332 YSEWKEKY
-341 LDNNSELTD
+341 ISKNPFEKTEKSGIIKEIRKNSTILKNLELN
-350 KPKKTSKKQKTLDDI
+350 KVEYKKVGKL
-365 NSIEEMEEFTKSQN
+365 NR
-379 WFYKNDSFNSNEL
+379 
-392 LSYEGMEL
+392 EL
-400 EAAKSVHK
+400 EDYEIIMRLAGGDETNGSCSSVALAYIGNRNGMDVLDFRGGNSQMFFSNRK
-408 TYEKVFERYPQMKG
+408 NILDIAQMKG
-422 RLAAFNTHKLKDP
+422 VKSLIVENSNDFRAIKELLDFITEEEKEYYLGVGTHAAIVKRELNRYYYLELQDAFNNGYQILTDGVLKNRFGCQKSHTVYGIKLKP
-435 KHFANCNIGTGQ
+435 KNVI
-447 GGITFNKIYYGNLEK
+447 IEIDSLKDNKEFEEIL
-462 FKKQVAK
+462 
-469 LVERGYFPEGTTW
+469 GYINTN
-482 EGITMH
+482 
-488 EIGHAV
+488 EI
-494 DDFLSFNA
+494 D
-502 KVFGEPP
+502 
-509 NKKIASN
+509 
-516 LVSSKIRPKIFRK
+516 
-529 LKLQIGDIAEKLSD
+529 Q
-543 YATTDAQETFAEAFS
+543 
-558 EFMTSPK
+558 
-565 PRELANEYGKT
+565 
-576 IDEMFSKIEV
+576 
-586 EDSFKGLSSG
+586 
-596 NKTVVL
+596 
-602 EKDVRYRKLGNIK
+602 
-615 NTGYN
+615 
-620 NPVDLLRKYEQKIV
+620 
-634 KNTYES
+634 
-640 AMVITESGEI
+640 
-650 YVAKGDASSISLHK
+650 AKGYDG
-664 MNIPYKNSYFTH
+664 Y
-676 NHPEGLHEWG
+676 
-686 LSNDDFTFFTNYEL
+686 
-700 RYMAAIDEKYI
+700 
-711 HELSRN
+711 
-717 LFEMK
+717 
-722 DIDLNMDPRKL
+722 
-733 ENVNFENVAEVLQMQ
+733 
-748 KAKEKKLKYRRK
+748 AK
-760 RHVVKKPQAL
+760 

>member
-1 MSKNKYWQDRF
+1 MGKKYWQDRF

-24 DEFRRQQLEYERA
+24 DEFLRQQLEYERA
-37 IARMNKDIE
+37 IVRMNKDIE

-72 KEFKWT
+72 KEFRWT
-78 LDEYIKYGKENG
+78 LDEYIKHGEENG
-90 IDKNWNKELENASAR
+90 IKKDWSKELENASAR

-129 ESGFESY
+129 ESRFESY

-218 DKIAEKMKAS
+218 DKIAEKMKVS

-241 AYSSRA
+241 AYSSKA
-247 RLKSYQDL
+247 RFKSFQDL

-311 EGERSARNEKT
+311 EGERAARNETT

-341 LDNNSELTD
+341 VSNNSEKVLQNDMKMSTMEPGIIDKILETVKTENSDARKEIAEDLLKTNGLNVPVNVEKMPRRGFCGFKIENDTVEILSYNLQLDDDRDIRYQIKTMLHEMYHAKMNGLKTDLRSLGKYEFLLIEETFTESTAHYLIKELGISDNLMPAYSGYLTETLPKLKMLKEFKDCKTIEDFGEIMFDYRLGNKKTAEWSKMYNTLSSLHFDKLEYAKKYFDYIKNNLDVITD
-350 KPKKTSKKQKTLDDI
+350 KIIENTPVWKNEKEEIKKVAYEWLKNEKIPNQKQKRI
-365 NSIEEMEEFTKSQN
+365 YIENILMASMR
-379 WFYKNDSFNSNEL
+379 L
-392 LSYEGMEL
+392 
-400 EAAKSVHK
+400 
-408 TYEKVFERYPQMKG
+408 KG
-422 RLAAFNTHKLKDP
+422 
-435 KHFANCNIGTGQ
+435 
-447 GGITFNKIYYGNLEK
+447 
-462 FKKQVAK
+462 
-469 LVERGYFPEGTTW
+469 VE
-482 EGITMH
+482 
-488 EIGHAV
+488 
-494 DDFLSFNA
+494 
-502 KVFGEPP
+502 
-509 NKKIASN
+509 
-516 LVSSKIRPKIFRK
+516 
-529 LKLQIGDIAEKLSD
+529 
-543 YATTDAQETFAEAFS
+543 
-558 EFMTSPK
+558 
-565 PRELANEYGKT
+565 
-576 IDEMFSKIEV
+576 
-586 EDSFKGLSSG
+586 
-596 NKTVVL
+596 
-602 EKDVRYRKLGNIK
+602 
-615 NTGYN
+615 
-620 NPVDLLRKYEQKIV
+620 
-634 KNTYES
+634 
-640 AMVITESGEI
+640 
-650 YVAKGDASSISLHK
+650 
-664 MNIPYKNSYFTH
+664 
-676 NHPEGLHEWG
+676 
-686 LSNDDFTFFTNYEL
+686 
-700 RYMAAIDEKYI
+700 
-711 HELSRN
+711 
-717 LFEMK
+717 
-722 DIDLNMDPRKL
+722 
-733 ENVNFENVAEVLQMQ
+733 
-748 KAKEKKLKYRRK
+748 
-760 RHVVKKPQAL
+760 

>member
-1 MSKNKYWQDRF
+1 MSKKYWQDRF

-57 VSLAEAKKMLNDKEL
+57 VSLYEAKKMLNGKEL

-78 LDEYIKYGKENG
+78 LDEYIKHGKENG
-90 IDKNWNKELENASAR
+90 IKKDWSRQLENASAK

-218 DKIAEKMKAS
+218 DKIAEKMKVS

-241 AYSSRA
+241 AYSSKA
-247 RLKSYQDL
+247 RFKSYQDL
-255 GVEKYEIVATLDNRT
+255 GIEKYEIVATLDNRT

-302 TTAPYFDDM
+302 TTAPYFDDT
-311 EGERSARNEKT
+311 EGERASRNEKT

-341 LDNNSELTD
+341 VGKTSVAKTEKSDIIRLPKTLREHKKHTEDWYADNLKGLISKEDEIAATNKLQNIIDNSEF
-350 KPKKTSKKQKTLDDI
+350 S
-365 NSIEEMEEFTKSQN
+365 MR
-379 WFYKNDSFNSNEL
+379 FNSNNIDSL
-392 LSYEGMEL
+392 LDSNRFMNQFETGTSGGTISDKFRK
-400 EAAKSVHK
+400 EA
-408 TYEKVFERYPQMKG
+408 TR
-422 RLAAFNTHKLKDP
+422 
-435 KHFANCNIGTGQ
+435 
-447 GGITFNKIYYGNLEK
+447 NL
-462 FKKQVAK
+462 
-469 LVERGYFPEGTTW
+469 
-482 EGITMH
+482 
-488 EIGHAV
+488 
-494 DDFLSFNA
+494 
-502 KVFGEPP
+502 FG
-509 NKKIASN
+509 A
-516 LVSSKIRPKIFRK
+516 K
-529 LKLQIGDIAEKLSD
+529 LKLKPEDYEKYGYLASNDFLKDSTNNWTLDMYGDTIIRSNKDKLKGKV
-543 YATTDAQETFAEAFS
+543 TF
-558 EFMTSPK
+558 
-565 PRELANEYGKT
+565 T
-576 IDEMFSKIEV
+576 IDDSLGNAVLKKVIAISTEKAKISAMDVGKIRKYTDVLINTKASDVIELTSDLGVRYIELQYHGELKLDEVESICFTDKLPSIHRLESLKNKGIKLYKIE
-586 EDSFKGLSSG
+586 GG
-596 NKTVVL
+596 
-602 EKDVRYRKLGNIK
+602 
-615 NTGYN
+615 
-620 NPVDLLRKYEQKIV
+620 KIV
-634 KNTYES
+634 
-640 AMVITESGEI
+640 EI
-650 YVAKGDASSISLHK
+650 
-664 MNIPYKNSYFTH
+664 
-676 NHPEGLHEWG
+676 
-686 LSNDDFTFFTNYEL
+686 
-700 RYMAAIDEKYI
+700 
-711 HELSRN
+711 
-717 LFEMK
+717 
-722 DIDLNMDPRKL
+722 
-733 ENVNFENVAEVLQMQ
+733 
-748 KAKEKKLKYRRK
+748 
-760 RHVVKKPQAL
+760 

>member
-1 MSKNKYWQDRF
+1 MSKNNYWQDRF

-37 IARMNKDIE
+37 IVRINKDIE

-57 VSLAEAKKMLNDKEL
+57 VSLYEAKKILNDKEL
-72 KEFKWT
+72 KEFRWT
-78 LDEYIKYGKENG
+78 LDEYIKYGEENG
-90 IDKNWNKELENASAR
+90 IKKDWSRELENASAR

-175 KPWAPDGKNFSDR
+175 KPWAPDSKNFSDR

-218 DKIAEKMKAS
+218 DKIAEKMKVS

-311 EGERSARNEKT
+311 EGERASRNETT
-322 GETEYVPADI
+322 GETEYVPANI

-341 LDNNSELTD
+341 IGNSSEKVLQNDMKMSTMEPGIIDKILETVKTENSDARKRIAEDLLKANGLNMPVNIEKMPRRGFCGFKIENDTVEILSYNLQLDDDRDIRYQIKTMLHEMYHAKMNGLKTDLRSLGKYEFLLIEETFTESTAHYLIKELGISDNLMPAYSGYLTETLPKLKMLKEFKDCKTIEDFGEIMFDYRLGNRKTAEWSKIYNTLSSLHFDKLEYAKKYFDYIENNLDVITD
-350 KPKKTSKKQKTLDDI
+350 KIIENTPVWENEKEEIKKVAYEWLKNEKIPNQKQKRI
-365 NSIEEMEEFTKSQN
+365 YIENILMASMR
-379 WFYKNDSFNSNEL
+379 L
-392 LSYEGMEL
+392 
-400 EAAKSVHK
+400 
-408 TYEKVFERYPQMKG
+408 KG
-422 RLAAFNTHKLKDP
+422 
-435 KHFANCNIGTGQ
+435 
-447 GGITFNKIYYGNLEK
+447 
-462 FKKQVAK
+462 
-469 LVERGYFPEGTTW
+469 VE
-482 EGITMH
+482 
-488 EIGHAV
+488 
-494 DDFLSFNA
+494 
-502 KVFGEPP
+502 
-509 NKKIASN
+509 
-516 LVSSKIRPKIFRK
+516 
-529 LKLQIGDIAEKLSD
+529 
-543 YATTDAQETFAEAFS
+543 
-558 EFMTSPK
+558 
-565 PRELANEYGKT
+565 
-576 IDEMFSKIEV
+576 
-586 EDSFKGLSSG
+586 
-596 NKTVVL
+596 
-602 EKDVRYRKLGNIK
+602 
-615 NTGYN
+615 
-620 NPVDLLRKYEQKIV
+620 
-634 KNTYES
+634 
-640 AMVITESGEI
+640 
-650 YVAKGDASSISLHK
+650 
-664 MNIPYKNSYFTH
+664 
-676 NHPEGLHEWG
+676 
-686 LSNDDFTFFTNYEL
+686 
-700 RYMAAIDEKYI
+700 
-711 HELSRN
+711 
-717 LFEMK
+717 
-722 DIDLNMDPRKL
+722 
-733 ENVNFENVAEVLQMQ
+733 
-748 KAKEKKLKYRRK
+748 
-760 RHVVKKPQAL
+760 

>member
-1 MSKNKYWQDRF
+1 MSKKYWQDRF

-37 IARMNKDIE
+37 IVRINKDIE

-78 LDEYIKYGKENG
+78 LDEYIKYGEENG
-90 IDKNWNKELENASAR
+90 IKKDWSRQLENASAR

-218 DKIAEKMKAS
+218 DKIAEKMKVS

-270 SDICQDMDGKV
+270 SDICQEMDGKV

-311 EGERSARNEKT
+311 EGERAARNEKT
-322 GETEYVPADI
+322 GETEYVPADMK
-332 TYKDWKEKY
+332 YSEWKEKY
-341 LDNNSELTD
+341 ISKNPFEKTEKSGIIKKIRKNSTILKNLELN
-350 KPKKTSKKQKTLDDI
+350 KVEYKKVGKL
-365 NSIEEMEEFTKSQN
+365 NR
-379 WFYKNDSFNSNEL
+379 
-392 LSYEGMEL
+392 EL
-400 EAAKSVHK
+400 EDYEIVMRLAGGDETNGSCSSVALAYIGNRNGMDVLDFRGGNSQIFFSNRK
-408 TYEKVFERYPQMKG
+408 NILDIAQMKG
-422 RLAAFNTHKLKDP
+422 VKSLIVENSNDFRAIKELLDFITEEEKEYYLGVGTHAAIVKRELNRYYYLELQDAFNNGYQILTDGVLKNRFGCQKSHTVYGIKLKP
-435 KHFANCNIGTGQ
+435 KNVI
-447 GGITFNKIYYGNLEK
+447 IEIDSLKDNKEFEEILGYINTNEID
-462 FKKQVAK
+462 QVKGYDGYAK
-469 LVERGYFPEGTTW
+469 
-482 EGITMH
+482 
-488 EIGHAV
+488 
-494 DDFLSFNA
+494 
-502 KVFGEPP
+502 
-509 NKKIASN
+509 
-516 LVSSKIRPKIFRK
+516 
-529 LKLQIGDIAEKLSD
+529 
-543 YATTDAQETFAEAFS
+543 
-558 EFMTSPK
+558 
-565 PRELANEYGKT
+565 
-576 IDEMFSKIEV
+576 
-586 EDSFKGLSSG
+586 
-596 NKTVVL
+596 
-602 EKDVRYRKLGNIK
+602 
-615 NTGYN
+615 
-620 NPVDLLRKYEQKIV
+620 
-634 KNTYES
+634 
-640 AMVITESGEI
+640 
-650 YVAKGDASSISLHK
+650 
-664 MNIPYKNSYFTH
+664 
-676 NHPEGLHEWG
+676 
-686 LSNDDFTFFTNYEL
+686 
-700 RYMAAIDEKYI
+700 
-711 HELSRN
+711 
-717 LFEMK
+717 
-722 DIDLNMDPRKL
+722 
-733 ENVNFENVAEVLQMQ
+733 
-748 KAKEKKLKYRRK
+748 
-760 RHVVKKPQAL
+760 

>member
-1 MSKNKYWQDRF
+1 MSKKYWQDRF

-24 DEFRRQQLEYERA
+24 DEFRRQQIEYERA
-37 IARMNKDIE
+37 ISRLNKDIE

-72 KEFKWT
+72 KEFRWT
-78 LDEYIKYGKENG
+78 LDEYIKHGKENG
-90 IDKNWNKELENASAR
+90 IDKNWSKELENASAR

-218 DKIAEKMKAS
+218 DKIAEKMKVS

-255 GVEKYEIVATLDNRT
+255 GIEKYEIVATLDNRT

-311 EGERSARNEKT
+311 EGERAARNETT
-322 GETEYVPADI
+322 GETEYVPADMK
-332 TYKDWKEKY
+332 YSEWKEKY
-341 LDNNSELTD
+341 ISKNPFEKTEKSGIIKEIRKNSTILKNLELN
-350 KPKKTSKKQKTLDDI
+350 KVEYKKVGKL
-365 NSIEEMEEFTKSQN
+365 NR
-379 WFYKNDSFNSNEL
+379 
-392 LSYEGMEL
+392 EL
-400 EAAKSVHK
+400 EDYEIIMRLAGGDETNGSCSSVALAYIGNRNGMDVLDFRGGNSQMFFSNRK
-408 TYEKVFERYPQMKG
+408 NILDIAQMKG
-422 RLAAFNTHKLKDP
+422 VKSLIVENSNDFRAIKELLDFITEEEKEYYLGVGTHAAIVKRELNRYYYLELQDAFNNGYQILTDGVLKNRFGCQKSHTVYGIKLKP
-435 KHFANCNIGTGQ
+435 KNVI
-447 GGITFNKIYYGNLEK
+447 IEIDSLKDNKEFEEIL
-462 FKKQVAK
+462 
-469 LVERGYFPEGTTW
+469 GYINTN
-482 EGITMH
+482 
-488 EIGHAV
+488 EI
-494 DDFLSFNA
+494 D
-502 KVFGEPP
+502 
-509 NKKIASN
+509 
-516 LVSSKIRPKIFRK
+516 
-529 LKLQIGDIAEKLSD
+529 Q
-543 YATTDAQETFAEAFS
+543 
-558 EFMTSPK
+558 
-565 PRELANEYGKT
+565 
-576 IDEMFSKIEV
+576 
-586 EDSFKGLSSG
+586 
-596 NKTVVL
+596 
-602 EKDVRYRKLGNIK
+602 
-615 NTGYN
+615 
-620 NPVDLLRKYEQKIV
+620 
-634 KNTYES
+634 
-640 AMVITESGEI
+640 
-650 YVAKGDASSISLHK
+650 AKGYDG
-664 MNIPYKNSYFTH
+664 Y
-676 NHPEGLHEWG
+676 
-686 LSNDDFTFFTNYEL
+686 
-700 RYMAAIDEKYI
+700 
-711 HELSRN
+711 
-717 LFEMK
+717 
-722 DIDLNMDPRKL
+722 
-733 ENVNFENVAEVLQMQ
+733 
-748 KAKEKKLKYRRK
+748 AK
-760 RHVVKKPQAL
+760 

>member
-1 MSKNKYWQDRF
+1 MSKNNYWQDRF

-37 IARMNKDIE
+37 IAKMNKDIE

-72 KEFKWT
+72 KEFRWT

-151 IAKGTGVGTNIYSLN
+151 IAKGTGVGTNLYSLN

-218 DKIAEKMKAS
+218 DKIAEKMKVS

-241 AYSSRA
+241 AYSSKA

-311 EGERSARNEKT
+311 EGERAARNEKT
-322 GETEYVPADI
+322 GETEYVPANMK
-332 TYKDWKEKY
+332 YSEWKEKY
-341 LDNNSELTD
+341 LSNKSEKVLQNDIKMSTMESRIVDKILEAVKIGNSDARKEIAEELLKANGLNNVPVNVKKINQRGSCEFEIDRGRNTMKLKTFNLQVDDDRDIRYQMKTMLHEMYHAKMDGLKTDVEKLGKTNFLLIEETFTESTAHYLIKELGISDNLMPSYPGYLTETLPKLKMLKEFKNCKTIEDFGEIMFDYRIGNKKTAEWTEMYNTLDGLYFNKSEYAKRYFEYIENNLNTITD
-350 KPKKTSKKQKTLDDI
+350 KIIENTPVWENRKEEIKKT
-365 NSIEEMEEFTKSQN
+365 
-379 WFYKNDSFNSNEL
+379 
-392 LSYEGMEL
+392 
-400 EAAKSVHK
+400 V
-408 TYEKVFERYPQMKG
+408 
-422 RLAAFNTHKLKDP
+422 
-435 KHFANCNIGTGQ
+435 
-447 GGITFNKIYYGNLEK
+447 
-462 FKKQVAK
+462 
-469 LVERGYFPEGTTW
+469 RGW
-482 EGITMH
+482 
-488 EIGHAV
+488 
-494 DDFLSFNA
+494 
-502 KVFGEPP
+502 
-509 NKKIASN
+509 
-516 LVSSKIRPKIFRK
+516 
-529 LKLQIGDIAEKLSD
+529 
-543 YATTDAQETFAEAFS
+543 
-558 EFMTSPK
+558 
-565 PRELANEYGKT
+565 
-576 IDEMFSKIEV
+576 
-586 EDSFKGLSSG
+586 
-596 NKTVVL
+596 
-602 EKDVRYRKLGNIK
+602 IK
-615 NTGYN
+615 NGKI
-620 NPVDLLRKYEQKIV
+620 PSQEQ
-634 KNTYES
+634 
-640 AMVITESGEI
+640 
-650 YVAKGDASSISLHK
+650 
-664 MNIPYKNSYFTH
+664 
-676 NHPEGLHEWG
+676 
-686 LSNDDFTFFTNYEL
+686 
-700 RYMAAIDEKYI
+700 
-711 HELSRN
+711 
-717 LFEMK
+717 
-722 DIDLNMDPRKL
+722 
-733 ENVNFENVAEVLQMQ
+733 
-748 KAKEKKLKYRRK
+748 EKKYVENILIAAMRLKG
-760 RHVVKKPQAL
+760 VE

>member
-1 MSKNKYWQDRF
+1 MSKKYWQDRF

-37 IARMNKDIE
+37 ISRLNKDIE

-78 LDEYIKYGKENG
+78 LDEYIKHGEENG
-90 IDKNWNKELENASAR
+90 IKKDWSRQLENASAK

-119 GEIEKLYNGR
+119 GEIEKLYNDR

-151 IAKGTGVGTNIYSLN
+151 IAKGTGIGTNIYSLN

-218 DKIAEKMKAS
+218 DKIAEKMKVS

-311 EGERSARNEKT
+311 DGERAARNETT

-341 LDNNSELTD
+341 ISKNPFEKTEKSGIIKEIRKNSTILKNLELN
-350 KPKKTSKKQKTLDDI
+350 KVEYKKVGKL
-365 NSIEEMEEFTKSQN
+365 NR
-379 WFYKNDSFNSNEL
+379 
-392 LSYEGMEL
+392 EL
-400 EAAKSVHK
+400 EDYEIVMRLAGGDETNGSCSSVALAYIGNRNGMDVLDFRGGNSQIFFSNRK
-408 TYEKVFERYPQMKG
+408 NILDIAQMKG
-422 RLAAFNTHKLKDP
+422 VKSLIVENSNDFRAIKELLDFITEEEKEYYLGVGTHAAIVKRELNRYYYLELQDAFNNGYQILTDGVLKNRFGCQKSHTVYGIKLKP
-435 KHFANCNIGTGQ
+435 KNVI
-447 GGITFNKIYYGNLEK
+447 IEIDSLKDNKEFEEILGYINTNEID
-462 FKKQVAK
+462 QVKGYDGYAK
-469 LVERGYFPEGTTW
+469 
-482 EGITMH
+482 
-488 EIGHAV
+488 
-494 DDFLSFNA
+494 
-502 KVFGEPP
+502 
-509 NKKIASN
+509 
-516 LVSSKIRPKIFRK
+516 
-529 LKLQIGDIAEKLSD
+529 
-543 YATTDAQETFAEAFS
+543 
-558 EFMTSPK
+558 
-565 PRELANEYGKT
+565 
-576 IDEMFSKIEV
+576 
-586 EDSFKGLSSG
+586 
-596 NKTVVL
+596 
-602 EKDVRYRKLGNIK
+602 
-615 NTGYN
+615 
-620 NPVDLLRKYEQKIV
+620 
-634 KNTYES
+634 
-640 AMVITESGEI
+640 
-650 YVAKGDASSISLHK
+650 
-664 MNIPYKNSYFTH
+664 
-676 NHPEGLHEWG
+676 
-686 LSNDDFTFFTNYEL
+686 
-700 RYMAAIDEKYI
+700 
-711 HELSRN
+711 
-717 LFEMK
+717 
-722 DIDLNMDPRKL
+722 
-733 ENVNFENVAEVLQMQ
+733 
-748 KAKEKKLKYRRK
+748 
-760 RHVVKKPQAL
+760 

>member
-1 MSKNKYWQDRF
+1 MSKNNYWQDRF

-37 IARMNKDIE
+37 ISRMNKDIE

-72 KEFKWT
+72 KEFRWS
-78 LDEYIKYGKENG
+78 LDEYIKHGKENG

-218 DKIAEKMKAS
+218 DKIAEKMKVS

-241 AYSSRA
+241 AYSSKA

-311 EGERSARNEKT
+311 EGERASRNEKT
-322 GETEYVPADI
+322 GETEYVPAGI

-341 LDNNSELTD
+341 ISKNPVEKTEKSGIIKEIRENSTILKNLELNKVEFKKVEKLSRELEDYEIVMRLAGGDETNGSCSSVALAYVGNRNGMDVLD
-350 KPKKTSKKQKTLDDI
+350 
-365 NSIEEMEEFTKSQN
+365 FRGGKSQM
-379 WFYKNDSFNSNEL
+379 FFSDRKNI
-392 LSYEGMEL
+392 L
-400 EAAKSVHK
+400 EIA
-408 TYEKVFERYPQMKG
+408 QMKG
-422 RLAAFNTHKLKDP
+422 VKSLIVENSNDFRAIKELLDFITEDEKEYYLGIGRHAAIVKRELDRYYYLELQDKIDNGYQILTDIVLKNRFGCQKSHTVYGIKLKP
-435 KHFANCNIGTGQ
+435 KN
-447 GGITFNKIYYGNLEK
+447 
-462 FKKQVAK
+462 V
-469 LVERGYFPEGTTW
+469 
-482 EGITMH
+482 
-488 EIGHAV
+488 
-494 DDFLSFNA
+494 
-502 KVFGEPP
+502 
-509 NKKIASN
+509 
-516 LVSSKIRPKIFRK
+516 IF
-529 LKLQIGDIAEKLSD
+529 
-543 YATTDAQETFAEAFS
+543 
-558 EFMTSPK
+558 
-565 PRELANEYGKT
+565 
-576 IDEMFSKIEV
+576 
-586 EDSFKGLSSG
+586 
-596 NKTVVL
+596 
-602 EKDVRYRKLGNIK
+602 
-615 NTGYN
+615 
-620 NPVDLLRKYEQKIV
+620 
-634 KNTYES
+634 
-640 AMVITESGEI
+640 
-650 YVAKGDASSISLHK
+650 
-664 MNIPYKNSYFTH
+664 
-676 NHPEGLHEWG
+676 
-686 LSNDDFTFFTNYEL
+686 
-700 RYMAAIDEKYI
+700 
-711 HELSRN
+711 
-717 LFEMK
+717 
-722 DIDLNMDPRKL
+722 DIDSLKDNK
-733 ENVNFENVAEVLQMQ
+733 EFEEILGYINTNEIDQ
-748 KAKEKKLKYRRK
+748 LKGYDGY
-760 RHVVKKPQAL
+760 VK

>member
-1 MSKNKYWQDRF
+1 MSKKYWQNRF

-72 KEFKWT
+72 KEFRWT
-78 LDEYIKYGKENG
+78 LDEYIKHGKENG

-218 DKIAEKMKAS
+218 DKIAEKMKVS

-311 EGERSARNEKT
+311 EGERAARNETT

-341 LDNNSELTD
+341 VSNNSEKVLQNDIKMSTMEPGIINKILETVKTENSDARKEIAEELLKANGLNNVPVNVKKINQRGSCEFEIDRDRNTMKLKTFNLQVDDDRDIRYQMKTMLHEMYHAKMDGLKTDVEKLGKTNFLLIEETFTESTAHYLIKELGVADNLMPSYPGYLTETLPKLKMLKEFKNCKTIEDFGEIMFDYRIGNKKTAEWTEMYNTLDGLYFNKSEYAKKYFDFIENNLDVITD
-350 KPKKTSKKQKTLDDI
+350 KI
-365 NSIEEMEEFTKSQN
+365 IENTPVWGNRKEE
-379 WFYKNDSFNSNEL
+379 
-392 LSYEGMEL
+392 
-400 EAAKSVHK
+400 
-408 TYEKVFERYPQMKG
+408 
-422 RLAAFNTHKLKDP
+422 
-435 KHFANCNIGTGQ
+435 
-447 GGITFNKIYYGNLEK
+447 
-462 FKKQVAK
+462 
-469 LVERGYFPEGTTW
+469 
-482 EGITMH
+482 
-488 EIGHAV
+488 
-494 DDFLSFNA
+494 
-502 KVFGEPP
+502 
-509 NKKIASN
+509 
-516 LVSSKIRPKIFRK
+516 
-529 LKLQIGDIAEKLSD
+529 
-543 YATTDAQETFAEAFS
+543 
-558 EFMTSPK
+558 
-565 PRELANEYGKT
+565 
-576 IDEMFSKIEV
+576 IE
-586 EDSFKGLSSG
+586 
-596 NKTVVL
+596 KTV
-602 EKDVRYRKLGNIK
+602 RGWIK
-615 NTGYN
+615 N
-620 NPVDLLRKYEQKIV
+620 
-634 KNTYES
+634 
-640 AMVITESGEI
+640 GEI
-650 YVAKGDASSISLHK
+650 PSQG
-664 MNIPYKNSYFTH
+664 
-676 NHPEGLHEWG
+676 
-686 LSNDDFTFFTNYEL
+686 
-700 RYMAAIDEKYI
+700 
-711 HELSRN
+711 
-717 LFEMK
+717 
-722 DIDLNMDPRKL
+722 
-733 ENVNFENVAEVLQMQ
+733 Q
-748 KAKEKKLKYRRK
+748 EKKYVENILIAAMRLKG
-760 RHVVKKPQAL
+760 VE

>member
-1 MSKNKYWQDRF
+1 MSKNNYWQDRF

-57 VSLAEAKKMLNDKEL
+57 VSLAEAKKMLSDKEL

-218 DKIAEKMKAS
+218 DKIAEKMKVS

-241 AYSSRA
+241 AYSSMA

-270 SDICQDMDGKV
+270 SDICQDMAGKV
-281 FDLKDYEV
+281 FELKDYEV

-311 EGERSARNEKT
+311 EGERAARNETT
-322 GETEYVPADI
+322 GETEYVPADMK
-332 TYKDWKEKY
+332 YSDWKEKY
-341 LDNNSELTD
+341 FYEEIGKNNIIGYNGIREKLSSEHLNKFDEVLKNTPD
-350 KPKKTSKKQKTLDDI
+350 VFQQIWGKYNEDFKIIDFVENLKNGTPHYNGELRGVYITKKDLLGNGKWLKP
-365 NSIEEMEEFTKSQN
+365 
-379 WFYKNDSFNSNEL
+379 
-392 LSYEGMEL
+392 
-400 EAAKSVHK
+400 
-408 TYEKVFERYPQMKG
+408 FEI
-422 RLAAFNTHKLKDP
+422 L
-435 KHFANCNIGTGQ
+435 
-447 GGITFNKIYYGNLEK
+447 
-462 FKKQVAK
+462 
-469 LVERGYFPEGTTW
+469 
-482 EGITMH
+482 MH
-488 EIGHAV
+488 EIGHQLDHLINLKVLKGYEGYYISDIWVSAKYKGFTLGNMLEKEYL
-494 DDFLSFNA
+494 DFIDTIKNN
-502 KVFGEPP
+502 V
-509 NKKIASN
+509 N
-516 LVSSKIRPKIFRK
+516 
-529 LKLQIGDIAEKLSD
+529 LSD
-543 YATTDAQETFAEAFS
+543 SEVFELIKQKYQGKSKGSIKELSDLFSGLSKGGFNLGFGHRRNYWDIIPVSKEAFAEF
-558 EFMTSPK
+558 TSSLATNPESLELLKEVFPK
-565 PRELANEYGKT
+565 SYEIYLEILEYG
-576 IDEMFSKIEV
+576 
-586 EDSFKGLSSG
+586 
-596 NKTVVL
+596 L
-602 EKDVRYRKLGNIK
+602 E
-615 NTGYN
+615 
-620 NPVDLLRKYEQKIV
+620 
-634 KNTYES
+634 
-640 AMVITESGEI
+640 
-650 YVAKGDASSISLHK
+650 
-664 MNIPYKNSYFTH
+664 
-676 NHPEGLHEWG
+676 
-686 LSNDDFTFFTNYEL
+686 
-700 RYMAAIDEKYI
+700 
-711 HELSRN
+711 
-717 LFEMK
+717 
-722 DIDLNMDPRKL
+722 
-733 ENVNFENVAEVLQMQ
+733 
-748 KAKEKKLKYRRK
+748 
-760 RHVVKKPQAL
+760 

>member
-1 MSKNKYWQDRF
+1 MSKKYWQDRF

-37 IARMNKDIE
+37 ISRMNKDIE

-57 VSLAEAKKMLNDKEL
+57 VSLVEAKKLLNDKEL

-78 LDEYIKYGKENG
+78 LDEYIKHGEENG
-90 IDKNWNKELENASAR
+90 IKKDWSRQLENASAR

-218 DKIAEKMKAS
+218 DKIAEKMKVS

-311 EGERSARNEKT
+311 EGERAARNEVT

-341 LDNNSELTD
+341 ISKNPVEKTEKSGIIKEIRKNSTILKNLELNKVEFKKVEKLSRELEDYEIVMRLAGGDETNGSCSSVALAYVGNRNGMDVLD
-350 KPKKTSKKQKTLDDI
+350 
-365 NSIEEMEEFTKSQN
+365 FRGGKSQM
-379 WFYKNDSFNSNEL
+379 FFSDRKNI
-392 LSYEGMEL
+392 L
-400 EAAKSVHK
+400 EIA
-408 TYEKVFERYPQMKG
+408 QMKG
-422 RLAAFNTHKLKDP
+422 VKSLIVENSNDFRAIKELLDFITEDEKEYYLGIGRHAAIVKRELDRYYYLELQDKIDNGYQILTDIVLKNRFGCQKSHTVYGIKLKP
-435 KHFANCNIGTGQ
+435 KN
-447 GGITFNKIYYGNLEK
+447 
-462 FKKQVAK
+462 V
-469 LVERGYFPEGTTW
+469 
-482 EGITMH
+482 
-488 EIGHAV
+488 
-494 DDFLSFNA
+494 
-502 KVFGEPP
+502 
-509 NKKIASN
+509 
-516 LVSSKIRPKIFRK
+516 IF
-529 LKLQIGDIAEKLSD
+529 
-543 YATTDAQETFAEAFS
+543 
-558 EFMTSPK
+558 
-565 PRELANEYGKT
+565 
-576 IDEMFSKIEV
+576 
-586 EDSFKGLSSG
+586 
-596 NKTVVL
+596 
-602 EKDVRYRKLGNIK
+602 
-615 NTGYN
+615 
-620 NPVDLLRKYEQKIV
+620 
-634 KNTYES
+634 
-640 AMVITESGEI
+640 
-650 YVAKGDASSISLHK
+650 
-664 MNIPYKNSYFTH
+664 
-676 NHPEGLHEWG
+676 
-686 LSNDDFTFFTNYEL
+686 
-700 RYMAAIDEKYI
+700 
-711 HELSRN
+711 
-717 LFEMK
+717 
-722 DIDLNMDPRKL
+722 DIDSLKDNK
-733 ENVNFENVAEVLQMQ
+733 EFEEILGYINTNEIDQ
-748 KAKEKKLKYRRK
+748 LKGYDGY
-760 RHVVKKPQAL
+760 VK

>member
-1 MSKNKYWQDRF
+1 MSKNNYWQDRF

-37 IARMNKDIE
+37 ISRLNKDIE

-78 LDEYIKYGKENG
+78 LDEYIKYGEENG
-90 IDKNWNKELENASAR
+90 IKKDWSIQLENASAR

-151 IAKGTGVGTNIYSLN
+151 IAKGTGVGTNIYNLN

-218 DKIAEKMKAS
+218 DKIAEKMKVS

-311 EGERSARNEKT
+311 EGERAARNEVT

-341 LDNNSELTD
+341 ISKNPVEKTEKSGIIKEIRENSTILKNLELNKVEFKKVEKLSRELEDYEIVMRLAGGDETNGSCSSVALAYVGNRNGMDVLD
-350 KPKKTSKKQKTLDDI
+350 
-365 NSIEEMEEFTKSQN
+365 FRGGKSQM
-379 WFYKNDSFNSNEL
+379 FFSDRKNI
-392 LSYEGMEL
+392 L
-400 EAAKSVHK
+400 EIA
-408 TYEKVFERYPQMKG
+408 QMKG
-422 RLAAFNTHKLKDP
+422 VKSLIVENSNDFRAIKELLDFITEDEKEYYLGIGRHAAIVKRELDRYYYLELQDKIDNGYQILTDIVLKNRFGCQKSHTVYGIKLKP
-435 KHFANCNIGTGQ
+435 KN
-447 GGITFNKIYYGNLEK
+447 
-462 FKKQVAK
+462 V
-469 LVERGYFPEGTTW
+469 
-482 EGITMH
+482 
-488 EIGHAV
+488 
-494 DDFLSFNA
+494 
-502 KVFGEPP
+502 
-509 NKKIASN
+509 
-516 LVSSKIRPKIFRK
+516 IF
-529 LKLQIGDIAEKLSD
+529 
-543 YATTDAQETFAEAFS
+543 
-558 EFMTSPK
+558 
-565 PRELANEYGKT
+565 
-576 IDEMFSKIEV
+576 
-586 EDSFKGLSSG
+586 
-596 NKTVVL
+596 
-602 EKDVRYRKLGNIK
+602 
-615 NTGYN
+615 
-620 NPVDLLRKYEQKIV
+620 
-634 KNTYES
+634 
-640 AMVITESGEI
+640 
-650 YVAKGDASSISLHK
+650 
-664 MNIPYKNSYFTH
+664 
-676 NHPEGLHEWG
+676 
-686 LSNDDFTFFTNYEL
+686 
-700 RYMAAIDEKYI
+700 
-711 HELSRN
+711 
-717 LFEMK
+717 
-722 DIDLNMDPRKL
+722 DIDSLKDNK
-733 ENVNFENVAEVLQMQ
+733 EFEEILGYINTNEIDQ
-748 KAKEKKLKYRRK
+748 LKGYDGY
-760 RHVVKKPQAL
+760 VK

>member
-1 MSKNKYWQDRF
+1 MSKNNYWQDRF

-78 LDEYIKYGKENG
+78 LDEYIKHGEENG

-218 DKIAEKMKAS
+218 DKIAEKMKVS

-311 EGERSARNEKT
+311 QGERAARNEKT
-322 GETEYVPADI
+322 GETEYVPANMK
-332 TYKDWKEKY
+332 YSEWKEKY
-341 LDNNSELTD
+341 LSNKSEKVLQNDTKMSTMESGIVDKILEAVKIGNSDARKEIAEELLKANGLNNVPVNVKKINQRGSCEFEIDRDRNTMKLKTFNLQVDDDRDIRYQMKTMLHEMYHAKMDGLKTDVEKLGKTNFLLIEETFTESTAHYLIKELGISDNLMPSYPGYLTETLPKLKMLKEFKNCKTIEDFGEIMFDYRIGNKKTAEWTEMYNTLDGLYFNKSEYAKRYFEYIENNLSTITD
-350 KPKKTSKKQKTLDDI
+350 KIIENTPVWENRKEEIKKT
-365 NSIEEMEEFTKSQN
+365 
-379 WFYKNDSFNSNEL
+379 
-392 LSYEGMEL
+392 
-400 EAAKSVHK
+400 V
-408 TYEKVFERYPQMKG
+408 
-422 RLAAFNTHKLKDP
+422 
-435 KHFANCNIGTGQ
+435 
-447 GGITFNKIYYGNLEK
+447 
-462 FKKQVAK
+462 
-469 LVERGYFPEGTTW
+469 RGW
-482 EGITMH
+482 
-488 EIGHAV
+488 
-494 DDFLSFNA
+494 
-502 KVFGEPP
+502 
-509 NKKIASN
+509 
-516 LVSSKIRPKIFRK
+516 
-529 LKLQIGDIAEKLSD
+529 
-543 YATTDAQETFAEAFS
+543 
-558 EFMTSPK
+558 
-565 PRELANEYGKT
+565 
-576 IDEMFSKIEV
+576 
-586 EDSFKGLSSG
+586 
-596 NKTVVL
+596 
-602 EKDVRYRKLGNIK
+602 IK
-615 NTGYN
+615 NGKI
-620 NPVDLLRKYEQKIV
+620 PSQEQ
-634 KNTYES
+634 
-640 AMVITESGEI
+640 
-650 YVAKGDASSISLHK
+650 
-664 MNIPYKNSYFTH
+664 
-676 NHPEGLHEWG
+676 
-686 LSNDDFTFFTNYEL
+686 
-700 RYMAAIDEKYI
+700 
-711 HELSRN
+711 
-717 LFEMK
+717 
-722 DIDLNMDPRKL
+722 
-733 ENVNFENVAEVLQMQ
+733 
-748 KAKEKKLKYRRK
+748 EKKYVENILIAAMRLKG
-760 RHVVKKPQAL
+760 VE

>member
-1 MSKNKYWQDRF
+1 MSNKYWQDRF

-78 LDEYIKYGKENG
+78 LDEYIKHGKENG

-218 DKIAEKMKAS
+218 DKIAEKMKVS

-255 GVEKYEIVATLDNRT
+255 GVEKYEIVATLDNST
-270 SDICQDMDGKV
+270 SDICRDMDGKV

-311 EGERSARNEKT
+311 EGERAARNETT

-341 LDNNSELTD
+341 VDNNSGVVD
-350 KPKKTSKKQKTLDDI
+350 KQKKGFGKHKTLDEI

-379 WFYKNDSFNSNEL
+379 WFYKNDSFNS
-392 LSYEGMEL
+392 
-400 EAAKSVHK
+400 
-408 TYEKVFERYPQMKG
+408 
-422 RLAAFNTHKLKDP
+422 
-435 KHFANCNIGTGQ
+435 
-447 GGITFNKIYYGNLEK
+447 
-462 FKKQVAK
+462 
-469 LVERGYFPEGTTW
+469 
-482 EGITMH
+482 
-488 EIGHAV
+488 
-494 DDFLSFNA
+494 
-502 KVFGEPP
+502 
-509 NKKIASN
+509 
-516 LVSSKIRPKIFRK
+516 
-529 LKLQIGDIAEKLSD
+529 
-543 YATTDAQETFAEAFS
+543 
-558 EFMTSPK
+558 
-565 PRELANEYGKT
+565 
-576 IDEMFSKIEV
+576 DEMFSKIEI

-596 NKTVVL
+596 NKTVIL

-664 MNIPYKNSYFTH
+664 MNISYKNSYFTH

-686 LSNDDFTFFTNYEL
+686 FSNDDFTFFTNYEL

-733 ENVNFENVAEVLQMQ
+733 ENVNFENVAEVLQVQ

>member
-1 MSKNKYWQDRF
+1 MSKKYWQDRF

-57 VSLAEAKKMLNDKEL
+57 VSLAEAKKMLNGKEL

-218 DKIAEKMKAS
+218 DKIAEKMKVS

-241 AYSSRA
+241 AYSSKA

-255 GVEKYEIVATLDNRT
+255 GVEKYEIVAMLDNRT

-311 EGERSARNEKT
+311 QGERAARNETT
-322 GETEYVPADI
+322 GETEYVPADMK
-332 TYKDWKEKY
+332 YSEWKEKY
-341 LDNNSELTD
+341 ISKNSFEKTEKSGIIKEIRKNSTILKNLELN
-350 KPKKTSKKQKTLDDI
+350 KVEYKKVGKL
-365 NSIEEMEEFTKSQN
+365 NR
-379 WFYKNDSFNSNEL
+379 
-392 LSYEGMEL
+392 EL
-400 EAAKSVHK
+400 EDYEIVMRLAGGDETNGSCSSVALAYIGNRNGMDVLDFRGGNSQMFFSNRK
-408 TYEKVFERYPQMKG
+408 NILDIAQMKG
-422 RLAAFNTHKLKDP
+422 VKSLIVENSNDFRAIKELLDFITEEEKEYYLGVGTHAAIVKRELNRYYYLELQDAFNNGYQILTDGVLKNRFGCQKSHTVYGIKLKP
-435 KHFANCNIGTGQ
+435 KNVI
-447 GGITFNKIYYGNLEK
+447 IEIDSLKDNKEFEEILGYINTNEID
-462 FKKQVAK
+462 QVK
-469 LVERGYFPEGTTW
+469 GY
-482 EGITMH
+482 
-488 EIGHAV
+488 
-494 DDFLSFNA
+494 D
-502 KVFGEPP
+502 
-509 NKKIASN
+509 
-516 LVSSKIRPKIFRK
+516 
-529 LKLQIGDIAEKLSD
+529 
-543 YATTDAQETFAEAFS
+543 
-558 EFMTSPK
+558 
-565 PRELANEYGKT
+565 
-576 IDEMFSKIEV
+576 
-586 EDSFKGLSSG
+586 
-596 NKTVVL
+596 
-602 EKDVRYRKLGNIK
+602 
-615 NTGYN
+615 GY
-620 NPVDLLRKYEQKIV
+620 V
-634 KNTYES
+634 K
-640 AMVITESGEI
+640 
-650 YVAKGDASSISLHK
+650 
-664 MNIPYKNSYFTH
+664 
-676 NHPEGLHEWG
+676 
-686 LSNDDFTFFTNYEL
+686 
-700 RYMAAIDEKYI
+700 
-711 HELSRN
+711 
-717 LFEMK
+717 
-722 DIDLNMDPRKL
+722 
-733 ENVNFENVAEVLQMQ
+733 
-748 KAKEKKLKYRRK
+748 
-760 RHVVKKPQAL
+760 

>member
-1 MSKNKYWQDRF
+1 MSKKYWQDRF

-78 LDEYIKYGKENG
+78 LDEYIKHGKENG
-90 IDKNWNKELENASAR
+90 IKKDWSRQLENASAR

-218 DKIAEKMKAS
+218 DKIAEKMKVS
-228 KANASR
+228 KSNASR

-241 AYSSRA
+241 AYSSMA
-247 RLKSYQDL
+247 RLKSYKDL

-311 EGERSARNEKT
+311 DGERAAKHETT

-341 LDNNSELTD
+341 ISKNPFEKTEKSDIIKKIRENSTILKNLELN
-350 KPKKTSKKQKTLDDI
+350 KVEYKKVGKL
-365 NSIEEMEEFTKSQN
+365 NR
-379 WFYKNDSFNSNEL
+379 
-392 LSYEGMEL
+392 EL
-400 EAAKSVHK
+400 EDYEIIMRLAGGDETNGSCSSVALAYAGNRNGMDVLDFRGGNSQMFFSNRK
-408 TYEKVFERYPQMKG
+408 NILDIAQMKG
-422 RLAAFNTHKLKDP
+422 VKSLIVENSNDFRAIKELLDFITEEEKEYYLGVGTHAAIVKRELNKYYYLELQDAFNNGYQILTDGVLKNRFGCQKSHTVYGIKLKP
-435 KHFANCNIGTGQ
+435 KNVI
-447 GGITFNKIYYGNLEK
+447 IEIDSLKDNKEFEEILGYINTNEID
-462 FKKQVAK
+462 QVK
-469 LVERGYFPEGTTW
+469 GY
-482 EGITMH
+482 
-488 EIGHAV
+488 
-494 DDFLSFNA
+494 D
-502 KVFGEPP
+502 
-509 NKKIASN
+509 
-516 LVSSKIRPKIFRK
+516 
-529 LKLQIGDIAEKLSD
+529 
-543 YATTDAQETFAEAFS
+543 
-558 EFMTSPK
+558 
-565 PRELANEYGKT
+565 
-576 IDEMFSKIEV
+576 
-586 EDSFKGLSSG
+586 
-596 NKTVVL
+596 
-602 EKDVRYRKLGNIK
+602 
-615 NTGYN
+615 GY
-620 NPVDLLRKYEQKIV
+620 V
-634 KNTYES
+634 K
-640 AMVITESGEI
+640 
-650 YVAKGDASSISLHK
+650 
-664 MNIPYKNSYFTH
+664 
-676 NHPEGLHEWG
+676 
-686 LSNDDFTFFTNYEL
+686 
-700 RYMAAIDEKYI
+700 
-711 HELSRN
+711 
-717 LFEMK
+717 
-722 DIDLNMDPRKL
+722 
-733 ENVNFENVAEVLQMQ
+733 
-748 KAKEKKLKYRRK
+748 
-760 RHVVKKPQAL
+760 

>member
-1 MSKNKYWQDRF
+1 MSKNNYWQDRF

-72 KEFKWT
+72 KEFRWT

-119 GEIEKLYNGR
+119 GEIEKLYNAR

-136 LKNLYKD
+136 LKNLYKN

-218 DKIAEKMKAS
+218 DKIAEKMKVS

-241 AYSSRA
+241 AYSSIA
-247 RLKSYQDL
+247 KLKSYQDL

-311 EGERSARNEKT
+311 QGERAARNETT

-341 LDNNSELTD
+341 LSNTPVAKTEKSDIIRLSKTLQEHKKHTEDWYAGKLKGLISKEDEIAATNKLQNIIDNSEF
-350 KPKKTSKKQKTLDDI
+350 S
-365 NSIEEMEEFTKSQN
+365 MR
-379 WFYKNDSFNSNEL
+379 FNSNNIDSL
-392 LSYEGMEL
+392 LDSNRFMNQ
-400 EAAKSVHK
+400 
-408 TYEKVFERYPQMKG
+408 FE
-422 RLAAFNTHKLKDP
+422 T
-435 KHFANCNIGTGQ
+435 GTS
-447 GGITFNKIYYGNLEK
+447 GGTISDK
-462 FKKQVAK
+462 
-469 LVERGYFPEGTTW
+469 
-482 EGITMH
+482 
-488 EIGHAV
+488 
-494 DDFLSFNA
+494 
-502 KVFGEPP
+502 
-509 NKKIASN
+509 
-516 LVSSKIRPKIFRK
+516 FRK
-529 LKLQIGDIAEKLSD
+529 E
-543 YATTDAQETFAEAFS
+543 AT
-558 EFMTSPK
+558 
-565 PRELANEYGKT
+565 
-576 IDEMFSKIEV
+576 
-586 EDSFKGLSSG
+586 
-596 NKTVVL
+596 
-602 EKDVRYRKLGNIK
+602 
-615 NTGYN
+615 
-620 NPVDLLRKYEQKIV
+620 
-634 KNTYES
+634 
-640 AMVITESGEI
+640 
-650 YVAKGDASSISLHK
+650 
-664 MNIPYKNSYFTH
+664 
-676 NHPEGLHEWG
+676 
-686 LSNDDFTFFTNYEL
+686 
-700 RYMAAIDEKYI
+700 
-711 HELSRN
+711 RN
-717 LFEMK
+717 LFG
-722 DIDLNMDPRKL
+722 
-733 ENVNFENVAEVLQMQ
+733 
-748 KAKEKKLKYRRK
+748 AKIKLKPEDYEKYGYLASNDFLKDSTNNWTLDMYGDTIIRFNKDKLKGKVTFTVDDSLGNAVLKKVIAISTEKAEISAMDVGKIRK
-760 RHVVKKPQAL
+760 YTDVLINTKASDVIELTSDLGVRYIELQYHGELKLDEVESICFTDKLPSIHRLESLKNKGIKLYKIEGGKIVEI